1 MDRGDPEELIAQDH
15 FGSWVRYHRGFR
27 EYKRLRQLYE
37 VRTWKMEIIC
47 YIGPSGTG
55 KSRKAFETYPQA
67 YWGPKGKWWDGYCG
81 QETVVVDEMYGHR
94 FSFSELLQ
102 LLDRYPFQVETKGG
116 VVQFTSRRIVFTS
129 NQDPQDWY
137 NAERTH
143 NTRWEENPLNRRLRE
158 YGTIYY
164 TGEVHRV
171 AGERSERANSEAGS
185 EVRGPVEEFAGTHNT
200 IGSPHLLPTYYTD
213 LSGFSPS
220 PQYVPSLNYNEVCK
234 WDILGID

>member
-1 MDRGDPEELIAQDH
+1 LEDIRARLDNGEAEDVIAQDH
-15 FGSWVRYHRGFR
+15 FGSWIRYHRGFR
-27 EYKRLRQLYE
+27 EYKRVRRLEE
-37 VRTWKMEIIC
+37 VRDWTMEIIC

-55 KSRKAFETYPQA
+55 KSRKAFEAYPQA

-116 VVQFTSRRIVFTS
+116 VRQFTSRRIVFTS
-129 NQDPQDWY
+129 NQRPEDWY

-143 NTRWEENPLNRRLRE
+143 NVRWEENPLNRRLRE
-158 YGTIYY
+158 YGKMYF
-164 TGEVHRV
+164 TGEVHRT
-171 AGERSERANSEAGS
+171 AASGAREEERGS
-185 EVRGPVEEFAGTHNT
+185 EERGPPTTGTHV
-200 IGSPHLLPTYYTD
+200 SDDPRSVQLHV
-213 LSGFSPS
+213 SES
-220 PQYVPSLNYNEVCK
+220 PQLVPSLDICDAFN